1 MKFKCVQRQA
11 YDLGIQELTK
21 PQTQWVQPQS
31 LNIPDA
37 KEYQKALYHAM
48 QSVIS
53 GEGLNIEAL
62 EALKSPL
69 KYQKMEEEY
78 MKVVSML
85 MLDMWKSI
93 K

>member
-48 QSVIS
+48 
-53 GEGLNIEAL
+53 
-62 EALKSPL
+62 
-69 KYQKMEEEY
+69 
-78 MKVVSML
+78 
-85 MLDMWKSI
+85 
-93 K
+93 